1 MDVSKKKELV
11 KKAIEGFSEETLNE
25 MAMESV
31 EGGEEGGFFCTNNC
45 DGGNC
50 APDCGGY

>member
-1 MDVSKKKELV
+1 MDVSRKKELA
-11 KKAIEGFSEETLNE
+11 KKVFEGFSEETLNE

-31 EGGEEGGFFCTNNC
+31 EGGEEAGFVCANNC

-50 APDCGGY
+50 APACGSY